1 MTKCLFLETDECN
14 TVCRPLALNG
24 KFDTDSCYD
33 CIYNDCK
40 YCINNAGDDCIG
52 KRYERV
58 RNEV

>member
-14 TVCRPLALNG
+14 TVCRPMALNG

-33 CIYNDCK
+33 CI
-40 YCINNAGDDCIG
+40 G